1 MTSFSNEQDER
12 RDLQCLD
19 SSPPVFHR
27 MLGGSSLVQQKSS
40 TQLFVAEE
48 LLNTVE
54 NGSNNDKNS
63 TPEEIMINVDDHPSS
78 STDESDIDAFLEYA
92 RDMIEANNMSY
103 DSVSFENF
111 EDLLEECIAN
121 HFLDDSNIDDDSMTS
136 ESSFSGYANDEGCDS
151 SVRYKT
157 AIIARKK
164 TKDTDEILRVTNY
177 YNNETDTIDSSDDS
191 SYTSINSAQFKVHD
205 YVSNINSFTE
215 LSDSSSSIVNEYI
228 SRQPK
233 RRNIRNKKAPS
244 NNIKR
249 TVIRESSSLDLDSDA
264 TPNEFVGTK
273 ISTLLNSPRS
283 KENVLNY
290 LNKNAPT
297 LHNSIVTRLRLE
309 RDREHGRECK
319 INTQKA
325 MTISENFGGNESVN
339 FHTPEK
345 QQYRGFRSIS
355 PAMNI
360 DTSNVIQPSMIK
372 KEAITDNTKKD
383 DDGAG
388 MIFMK
393 ITDHVLNGM
402 LERQV
407 MMNRKRQV
415 LHQLNERIDSKMQE
429 ENFSQ
434 RGMALIHKIRARRK
448 VALQAVFLRNSKEE
462 KGVLKPKPDVSI
474 PTIVEKEFSE
484 TLNLSFQEPEDL
496 MTVISLSPISS
507 IEEKKQW
514 LGKLKDKRKPPLS
527 SSLRRQ
533 DKKSLLQ
540 NESFDQCF
548 EANKTSTEEVIPI
561 FKASPFKKI
570 TFSRSKIEKNYEA
583 LSSESSLTNATS
595 SSKPTSDTSSLLKTS
610 PSSPKNSRYTIPEFV
625 SRVCVTP
632 ESSDSV
638 SLFSDYNPCDSS
650 DNIND
655 RSCWSEMSFL
665 SDTNRFTDSSVSS
678 PRLLVQNGS
687 GQNIH
692 GSQTQQYH
700 DGVVPSPQ
708 RKDTRTSYNDSFDEI
723 VLRNTPGKNLSTGLG
738 ILSPTGVMDLISV
751 VDTDE
756 EDHVFTDKE
765 DSYVMKLPESSPY
778 YLPIFLTSR
787 RFEV

>member
-1 MTSFSNEQDER
+1 MTSISNEQDER

-54 NGSNNDKNS
+54 NDSNNDRNS

-92 RDMIEANNMSY
+92 RDMIEADNMSY
-103 DSVSFENF
+103 DSVSFEDF

-177 YNNETDTIDSSDDS
+177 YNNETETIDSSDDS

-205 YVSNINSFTE
+205 YVSNINSLTE

-273 ISTLLNSPRS
+273 ISTFFNGPRS

-319 INTQKA
+319 INIQKA

-372 KEAITDNTKKD
+372 KEAITNNTKKD

-448 VALQAVFLRNSKEE
+448 AALQAVFLRNSKEE
-462 KGVLKPKPDVSI
+462 KGVLKPKPEVSI
-474 PTIVEKEFSE
+474 PTTVEKEFSE

-496 MTVISLSPISS
+496 MTVISLSPISTV
-507 IEEKKQW
+507 EEKKQW
-514 LGKLKDKRKPPLS
+514 L
-527 SSLRRQ
+527 
-533 DKKSLLQ
+533 
-540 NESFDQCF
+540 
-548 EANKTSTEEVIPI
+548 EEVIPI

-632 ESSDSV
+632 ESSGSV

-778 YLPIFLTSR
+778 YLPIFFTSR